1 MYSSSLP
8 LYAAVQSFMHPI
20 RLRCMMG
27 QIWTC
32 DVSRDEGA
40 GCMAGYRMAFGS
52 GAPVSLFISSQIP
65 QTDPLPVCSP

>member
-1 MYSSSLP
+1 MYAPSPP
-8 LYAAVQSFMHPI
+8 LYAARQSSMHPI

-32 DVSRDEGA
+32 DVSGDEGA
-40 GCMAGYRMAFGS
+40 GCMAGYHMAFGS
-52 GAPVSLFISSQIP
+52 RAPVSLFISSQIP